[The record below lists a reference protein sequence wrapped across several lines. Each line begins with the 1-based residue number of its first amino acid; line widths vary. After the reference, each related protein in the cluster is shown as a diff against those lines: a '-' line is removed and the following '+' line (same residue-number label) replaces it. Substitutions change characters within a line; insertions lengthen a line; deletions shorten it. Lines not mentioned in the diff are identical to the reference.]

1 VFFLQFD
8 PADVVNRALARSRIQ
23 PFELTIPSPSR
34 RMNPP
39 RPVCALIAAFLALA
53 SIPLGAQSPSL
64 SNLSTR
70 AQIGTGTN
78 ILIAGLT
85 IGPGG
90 SKTVLLRAAGPTL
103 GGAPFNVP
111 GVLADPRLEVF
122 SGPNK
127 IAENDNWSTPF
138 GGATPVTPT
147 TFSSVGAFAFGANSR
162 DSALLV
168 TLAPG
173 SYTVQVS
180 GVNDTT
186 GVAIVEAY
194 EASAGGGKLVN
205 LSARAQVGTSSN
217 ILIPGIVISPG
228 SGTRRLL
235 IRAAGPTL
243 GDLGVGGSL
252 SDPQILVTNAA
263 GTPAFS
269 LGNDNWAT
277 PAGAAALPRE
287 VLSAAFAQ
295 AGAFS
300 FAPTS
305 RDSAV
310 MVDLPPGSYTIQ
322 TSGVSNTTGVGLVE
336 VYDLTPAT
344 PPVVTVT
351 ATRPATDESGAR
363 PGEFTFTRTG
373 DTLTALIV
381 RYGVGG
387 SAING
392 FDYPVLG
399 GTVTIPAGAA
409 STAITLLPNPDVQN
423 EGIDTVTLTVATAL
437 GYTVGP
443 QNSAT
448 ITIADSPATLYVAA
462 LRPESSAPASTS
474 SGTATI
480 LVSESGRLASI
491 NVTFS
496 NLSSAQVSAHL
507 RISPTGDYLIGLPS
521 GQVSGAQ
528 WTFTPV
534 GPYSSADLL
543 NALKSGNVYVGI
555 DTANYPQG
563 EVRGAFVQGAGTRVF
578 TPPAPPPAVSL
589 GNATAVDAA
598 RFLTQTTFGP
608 TRAEIIALTGQN
620 LDAWITAQQ
629 ALPFTSHRAAIIDDR
644 TRYGGSPS
652 TTNFN
657 AIHPPNRQAA
667 WWKVSLTAP
676 DQLRQ
681 RVAFALSQIFVVSD
695 VSLGDD
701 NRSEPLAH
709 YYDLLGNGAFGNFRT
724 LLEQVTLNPMMA
736 EYLSSLRNNKADPAT
751 GTTPD
756 ENYAREI
763 MQLFTIGLNQLQ
775 PDGTLM
781 LGNDGLPI
789 PTYSQRTITEMA
801 KVFTGWAYPS
811 ASLTLN
817 SFRTSSRNYIAPL
830 QLFPIA
836 HDDTAKDLS
845 PVLASPIPAAQ
856 GGQRDLQLALDALF
870 THASTPPFIAR
881 RLIQRLVTSNPSPA
895 YVYRVAQKFVDD
907 GTGTRG
913 NLGAVVRA
921 ILTDYEARS
930 PVVAAN
936 PTFGKLKEP
945 ILRLTG
951 FLRTFNA
958 KADTGRYSGHFVT
971 LNGAPITSTTTYNTS
986 LPAPVT
992 ISSGTN
998 VTNIQN
1004 SLAQAA
1010 LRAPTVF
1017 NFFSPD
1023 YVLPGAIAA
1032 AGLVAPE
1039 FEVTDDTYATLVP
1052 NSLRTFIFASNVPAA
1067 NASATQIQQASATLM
1082 PDYAYE
1088 QSLAGNVPA
1097 LLDHLSL
1104 VLAGGSLSADARTR
1118 ITAGLA
1124 ALPANTSTLDRV
1136 RSAVLL
1142 VMTSPNASVQR

>member
-1 VFFLQFD
+1 MKIL
-8 PADVVNRALARSRIQ
+8 
-23 PFELTIPSPSR
+23 
-34 RMNPP
+34 
-39 RPVCALIAAFLALA
+39 RPVCVLGAALLLAAATVLH
-53 SIPLGAQSPSL
+53 AQSPSL

-70 AQIGTGTN
+70 AQIGTGGN

-90 SKTVLLRAAGPTL
+90 PKTVLLRAAGPTL
-103 GGAPFNVP
+103 GGAPFNVA

-122 SGPNK
+122 SGPNR
-127 IAENDNWSTPF
+127 IAENDNWATPV
-138 GGATPVTPT
+138 GGATPVTAA
-147 TFSSVGAFAFGANSR
+147 TFSAVGAFAFGANSR
-162 DSALLV
+162 DAALLV
-168 TLAPG
+168 TLDPG

-180 GVNDTT
+180 GANNST

-205 LSARAQVGTSSN
+205 LSARAQVGTSDN

-243 GDLGVGGSL
+243 GTLNVGGFL
-252 SDPQILVTNAA
+252 ADPQLLVTSAA
-263 GTPAFS
+263 GTPAFTIS
-269 LGNDNWAT
+269 NDNWAT
-277 PAGAAALPRE
+277 PASSAALPE
-287 VLSAAFAQ
+287 DVLSAAFLQ
-295 AGAFS
+295 AGAFT

-305 RDSAV
+305 RDAAV

-344 PPVVTVT
+344 PSLVTVT
-351 ATRPATDESGAR
+351 ATRPTTDESGTR

-373 DTLTALIV
+373 DTLTALVV

-392 FDYPVLG
+392 FDYPALA

-409 STAITLLPNPDVQN
+409 SVKVPLLPNPDVQN
-423 EGIDTVTLTVATAL
+423 EGVDTVTLTVATGL

-443 QNSAT
+443 QSSAT
-448 ITIADSPATLYVAA
+448 VTIADSPATLYVAS
-462 LRPESSAPASTS
+462 LRPEAGATASTS

-480 LVSESGRLASI
+480 LVSQSGQLASI

-507 RISPTGDYLIGLPS
+507 RLNPTGDYLIGLPS
-521 GQVSGAQ
+521 GQVTGAQ

-534 GPYSSADLL
+534 GPFSSTDLF

-563 EVRGAFVQGAGTRVF
+563 EVRGTFVQGAGSRAF
-578 TPPAPPPAVSL
+578 TPPAPPPVVPL
-589 GNATAVDAA
+589 TNVTAVDAA
-598 RFLTQTTFGP
+598 RFLTQATFGP
-608 TRAEIIALTGQN
+608 TRAEINSLTGQS
-620 LDAWITAQQ
+620 LDAWITAQL

-667 WWKVSLTAP
+667 WWKASLTAP

-681 RVAFALSQIFVVSD
+681 RVAFALSQILVVSD

-701 NRSEPLAH
+701 SRAEPLAH
-709 YYDLLGNGAFGNFRT
+709 YYDILGNGAFGNFRT
-724 LLEQVTLNPMMA
+724 LLEQITLNPMMA
-736 EYLSSLRNNKADPAT
+736 EYLSSLRNSKADPVT

-775 PDGTLM
+775 PDGTLV
-781 LGNDGLPI
+781 LGEDGLPV
-789 PTYSQRTITEMA
+789 PTYNQRTITEMA

-811 ASLTLN
+811 ATISLNT
-817 SFRTSSRNYIAPL
+817 FRNAPRNYIAPL

-845 PVLASPIPAAQ
+845 PVLAAPIPAAQ

-870 THASTPPFIAR
+870 THQNTPPFIAR

-895 YVYRVAQKFVDD
+895 YVYRVAQTFVND

-930 PVVAAN
+930 PAIAAN
-936 PTFGKLKEP
+936 PSFGKLKEP
-945 ILRLTG
+945 VLRLSG

-971 LNGAPITSTTTYNTS
+971 LNGAPITSATTYNTS

-992 ISSGTN
+992 ISSATN
-998 VTNIQN
+998 LTNIQN
-1004 SLAQAA
+1004 SLAQAP
-1010 LRAPTVF
+1010 LRSPTVF

-1039 FEVTDDTYATLVP
+1039 FEITDDTYATLVP
-1052 NSLRTFIFASNVPAA
+1052 NSLRTFVIANNVPTATA
-1067 NASATQIQQASATLM
+1067 TPTQIQQASATLM
-1082 PDYAYE
+1082 PDYSYE
-1088 QSLAGNVPA
+1088 QTLVGNIPA

-1104 VLAGGSLSADARTR
+1104 VLAGGSLSAEARTR

-1124 ALPANTSTLDRV
+1124 ALPTTTSALDRV

-1142 VMTSPNASVQR
+1142 VLTSPNASIQR

>member
-1 VFFLQFD
+1 M
-8 PADVVNRALARSRIQ
+8 NSSRLA
-23 PFELTIPSPSR
+23 
-34 RMNPP
+34 
-39 RPVCALIAAFLALA
+39 CALGAALLLAAAPGLRAQAPGLA
-53 SIPLGAQSPSL
+53 
-64 SNLSTR
+64 NLSTR
-70 AQIGTGTN
+70 AQIGTGAN

-90 SKTVLLRAAGPTL
+90 PKTVLLRAAGPTL
-103 GGAPFNVP
+103 GAAPFNVP

-122 SGPNK
+122 AGATR
-127 IAENDNWSTPF
+127 IAENDNWSTPVA
-138 GGATPVTPT
+138 GATPVTAA
-147 TFSSVGAFAFGANSR
+147 TFAAVGAFGFGANSR
-162 DSALLV
+162 DAALLI
-168 TLAPG
+168 TLDPG

-180 GVNDTT
+180 GVNNAT

-194 EASAGGGKLVN
+194 DAGTTGGRLVN
-205 LSARAQVGTSSN
+205 LSARASVGTGTN
-217 ILIPGIVISPG
+217 ILIPGIVIPPG
-228 SGTRRLL
+228 AGSRRLL

-243 GDLGVGGSL
+243 GTLGVTGAL
-252 SDPQILVTNAA
+252 ADPQLLVANAA
-263 GTPAFS
+263 GTPAFTIS
-269 LGNDNWAT
+269 NDNWAT
-277 PAGAAALPRE
+277 PAGAAALPE
-287 VLSAAFAQ
+287 DVLSAAFAA
-295 AGAFS
+295 AGAFT
-300 FAPTS
+300 FAPAS
-305 RDSAV
+305 RDAAV

-322 TSGVSNTTGVGLVE
+322 TSGVNNGTGVGLVE

-344 PPVVTVT
+344 PSVVTLV
-351 ATRPATDESGAR
+351 ASRPTSDESGTQ

-373 DTLTALIV
+373 DTLAALTV

-387 SAING
+387 SAVNG
-392 FDYPVLG
+392 FDYPTLG
-399 GTVTIPAGAA
+399 GTVTIPAGAT
-409 STAITLLPNPDVQN
+409 SVKLPLVPNPDVQN
-423 EGIDTVTLTVATAL
+423 EGTDTVTLTLATGL
-437 GYTVGP
+437 GYTIGG

-448 ITIADSPATLYVAA
+448 VTIADSPATLYVAT
-462 LRPESSAPASTS
+462 LRPEAGATGSTS

-480 LVSESGRLASI
+480 LVSNSGTLASI

-507 RISPTGDYLIGLPS
+507 RISPTGDYLVGLPS
-521 GQVSGAQ
+521 GQVTGAQ
-528 WTFTPV
+528 WSFTPV

-563 EVRGAFVQGAGTRVF
+563 EVRGAFVQGAGSRVF
-578 TPPAPPPAVSL
+578 TPPAAPPAVPL
-589 GNATAVDAA
+589 TNVTATDAA
-598 RFLTQTTFGP
+598 RFLTQATFGP
-608 TRAEIIALTGQN
+608 TRAEIDALTGQN
-620 LDAWITAQQ
+620 LDAWITAQL
-629 ALPFTSHRAAIIDDR
+629 ALPFTSHRTAIVDDR

-652 TTNFN
+652 VTNFN

-701 NRSEPLAH
+701 SRSEPLAH
-709 YYDLLGNGAFGNFRT
+709 YYDLLGNGAFGDFRT
-724 LLEQVTLNPMMA
+724 LLEQITLNPMMA
-736 EYLSSLRNNKADPAT
+736 EYLSSLRNSKADPAT

-763 MQLFTIGLNQLQ
+763 MQLFTIGLNLLQ
-775 PDGTLM
+775 PDGTLIV
-781 LGNDGLPI
+781 GDDGLPI
-789 PTYSQRTITEMA
+789 PTYTQRTITEMA

-817 SFRTSSRNYIAPL
+817 SFRTAGRNYFSPL

-845 PVLASPIPAAQ
+845 PVLATPIPAGQ
-856 GGQRDLQLALDALF
+856 GGQRDLQLALDALVGHPN
-870 THASTPPFIAR
+870 TGPFIAR

-895 YVYRVAQKFVDD
+895 YVYRVAEKFRDD
-907 GTGTRG
+907 GTGKRG

-930 PVVAAN
+930 PVIAAN
-936 PTFGKLKEP
+936 PSFGKLKEP
-945 ILRLTG
+945 ILRVSG
-951 FLRTFNA
+951 FLRAFNA
-958 KADTGRYSGHFVT
+958 RAETGRFSGHFVT
-971 LNGAPITSTTTYNTS
+971 LSGAPITSATTYNSS

-992 ISSGTN
+992 ITSSTN
-998 VTNIQN
+998 LTNPQ
-1004 SLAQAA
+1004 SSFAQAA
-1010 LRAPTVF
+1010 LRSPTVF

-1023 YVLPGAIAA
+1023 YVLPGAVAA

-1039 FEVTDDTYATLVP
+1039 FEITDDTYATLVP
-1052 NSLRTFIFASNVPAA
+1052 NGLRTFIFANNVPAA
-1067 NASATQIQQASATLM
+1067 NATATQLQQASATLM

-1088 QSLAGNVPA
+1088 QTLLGNVPA

-1104 VLAGGSLSADARTR
+1104 LLASGNLTADARTR
-1118 ITAGLA
+1118 ITTGLA

-1136 RSAVLL
+1136 RSAVLM
-1142 VMTSPNASVQR
+1142 VMTSPQASIQR

>member
-1 VFFLQFD
+1 
-8 PADVVNRALARSRIQ
+8 
-23 PFELTIPSPSR
+23 
-34 RMNPP
+34 MNPL
-39 RPVCALIAAFLALA
+39 RLACALTTATLALSA
-53 SIPLGAQSPSL
+53 SVVHAQSPSL

-90 SKTVLLRAAGPTL
+90 PKTVLLRAAGPTL

-127 IAENDNWSTPF
+127 IAENDNWGTPV
-138 GGATPVTPT
+138 GGATPVTTT
-147 TFSSVGAFAFGANSR
+147 TFASVGAFAFGANSR
-162 DSALLV
+162 DAALLV
-168 TLAPG
+168 TLEPG

-180 GVNDTT
+180 GVNNTT

-194 EASAGGGKLVN
+194 EASPGGGKLVN

-228 SGTRRLL
+228 AGTRRLL
-235 IRAAGPTL
+235 IRAAGPAL
-243 GDLGVGGSL
+243 SPLGVTGSL
-252 SDPQILVTNAA
+252 ADPQIVVTNAA
-263 GTPAFS
+263 GTPTFTS
-269 LGNDNWAT
+269 TNDNWAT
-277 PAGAAALPRE
+277 PDNNAALPAD
-287 VLSAAFAQ
+287 VLSAAFLQ
-295 AGAFS
+295 AGAFT

-305 RDSAV
+305 RDAAV

-322 TSGVSNTTGVGLVE
+322 TSGVNNTTGVGLVE

-344 PPVVTVT
+344 PSLVTVV
-351 ATRPATDESGAR
+351 ATRPASDESGTR

-373 DTLTALIV
+373 DTLTAVTV

-387 SAING
+387 SAVNG
-392 FDYPVLG
+392 FDYPSLS
-399 GTVTIPAGAA
+399 GTIVIPAGA
-409 STAITLLPNPDVQN
+409 SSVKLPLVPNPDVQN
-423 EGIDTVTLTVATAL
+423 EGVDTVTLTVATGL
-437 GYTVGP
+437 GYTIGA

-448 ITIADSPATLYVAA
+448 VTIADSPATLYVAN
-462 LRPESSAPASTS
+462 LRPEPGATGSTS

-480 LVSESGRLASI
+480 LVSNSGSLASV

-507 RISPTGDYLIGLPS
+507 RIAPTGDYLIGLPS

-528 WTFTPV
+528 WTFNPV

-563 EVRGAFVQGAGTRVF
+563 EVRGTFLQGAGSRSF

-589 GNATAVDAA
+589 TNVAATDAA
-598 RFLTQTTFGP
+598 RFLTQATFGP
-608 TRAEIIALTGQN
+608 TRAEIDALTGQN
-620 LDAWITAQQ
+620 LDAWITAQL
-629 ALPFTSHRAAIIDDR
+629 ALPFTSHRAAIVDDR

-701 NRSEPLAH
+701 SRSEPLAH
-709 YYDLLGNGAFGNFRT
+709 YYDILGNGAFGDFRT
-724 LLEQVTLNPMMA
+724 LLEQITLNPMMA
-736 EYLSSLRNNKADPAT
+736 EYLSSLRNSKADPAT

-763 MQLFTIGLNQLQ
+763 MQLFTIGLNMLQ
-775 PDGTLM
+775 PDGTLI
-781 LGNDGLPI
+781 LGDDGLPI
-789 PTYSQRTITEMA
+789 PTYTQATITEMA

-811 ASLTLN
+811 ATLTLN
-817 SFRTSSRNYIAPL
+817 SFRNAGRNYISPL

-836 HDDTAKDLS
+836 HDDTAKDIR
-845 PVLASPIPAAQ
+845 PVLATPIPAGQ
-856 GGQRDLQLALDALF
+856 GGARDLQLALDALVD
-870 THASTPPFIAR
+870 HPNTPPFIAR

-895 YVYRVAQKFVDD
+895 YVYRVAEKFRND
-907 GTGTRG
+907 GTGKRG

-930 PVVAAN
+930 PLIAAN
-936 PTFGKLKEP
+936 PSFGKLKEP
-945 ILRLTG
+945 ILRLSG
-951 FLRTFNA
+951 FLRAFNA

-971 LNGAPITSTTTYNTS
+971 LNGQPITSATTYNTS

-992 ISSGTN
+992 ISSSTN
-998 VTNIQN
+998 LTNIQT

-1010 LRAPTVF
+1010 LRSPTVF

-1039 FEVTDDTYATLVP
+1039 FEITDDTYATLVP

-1067 NASATQIQQASATLM
+1067 NATATQIQQASATLM
-1082 PDYAYE
+1082 PDFAYE
-1088 QSLAGNVPA
+1088 QTLVGNVPA

-1104 VLAGGSLSADARTR
+1104 VLAGGSLSAEARTR

-1124 ALPANTSTLDRV
+1124 ALPATTSALDRV

>member
-1 VFFLQFD
+1 
-8 PADVVNRALARSRIQ
+8 
-23 PFELTIPSPSR
+23 
-34 RMNPP
+34 MNPL
-39 RPVCALIAAFLALA
+39 RLACTLTAAVLSATA
-53 SIPLGAQSPSL
+53 VHAQSPSL

-70 AQIGTGTN
+70 AQIGTGGN

-90 SKTVLLRAAGPTL
+90 PKTVLLRAAGPTL

-111 GVLADPRLEVF
+111 GVLANPRLEVF
-122 SGPNK
+122 AGDRK
-127 IAENDNWSTPF
+127 IAENDNWSTPL
-138 GGATPVTPT
+138 GGATPVTPA
-147 TFSSVGAFAFGANSR
+147 TFTAVGAFPFGANSL
-162 DSALLV
+162 DAALLV
-168 TLAPG
+168 TLEPG

-180 GVNDTT
+180 GVNNTT

-194 EASAGGGKLVN
+194 EAGTGGGKLVN
-205 LSARAQVGTSSN
+205 LSARAQVGTNNN

-243 GDLGVGGSL
+243 GTLGVAGVL
-252 SDPQILVTNAA
+252 NDPQILVANSA
-263 GTPAFS
+263 GTPAFTI
-269 LGNDNWAT
+269 GNDNWAT
-277 PAGAAALPRE
+277 PVGGAALPAD
-287 VLSAAFAQ
+287 VLGAAFLA
-295 AGAFS
+295 AGAFN
-300 FAPTS
+300 FDPAS
-305 RDSAV
+305 RDAAV

-322 TSGVSNTTGVGLVE
+322 TSGVNNATGVGLVE

-344 PPVVTVT
+344 PSLVTVA
-351 ATRPATDESGAR
+351 ATRPASDESGTR
-363 PGEFTFTRTG
+363 PGEFTFTRSG
-373 DTLTALIV
+373 DTLTALTV

-387 SAING
+387 SAVNG
-392 FDYPVLG
+392 FDYPALT
-399 GTVTIPAGAA
+399 GTIVIPAGA
-409 STAITLLPNPDVQN
+409 SSVKLPLVPNPDVQN
-423 EGIDTVTLTVATAL
+423 EGTDTVTLTVATGL
-437 GYTVGP
+437 GYTVGA
-443 QNSAT
+443 QSSAT
-448 ITIADSPATLYVAA
+448 VTIADSPATLYVAN
-462 LRPESSAPASTS
+462 LRPEPGATGSTS

-480 LVSESGRLASI
+480 LVSNSGTLASV

-507 RISPTGDYLIGLPS
+507 RVAPTGDYLIGLPS

-528 WTFTPV
+528 WTFSPV

-563 EVRGAFVQGAGTRVF
+563 EVRGTFLQGAGSRAF
-578 TPPAPPPAVSL
+578 TPPAPPPAIALTNV
-589 GNATAVDAA
+589 TAADAA
-598 RFLTQTTFGP
+598 RLLTQATFGP
-608 TRAEIIALTGQN
+608 TRAEIGALTGQSI
-620 LDAWITAQQ
+620 DAWITAQL
-629 ALPFTSHRAAIIDDR
+629 ALPFTSHRAAIVDDR

-667 WWKVSLTAP
+667 WWKISLTAP

-681 RVAFALSQIFVVSD
+681 RVAFALSEIFVVSD

-701 NRSEPLAH
+701 SRAEPLAH
-709 YYDLLGNGAFGNFRT
+709 YYDLLGNGAFGDFRT
-724 LLEQVTLNPMMA
+724 LLEQITLNPMMA
-736 EYLSSLRNNKADPAT
+736 EYLSSLRNSKADPVT

-763 MQLFTIGLNQLQ
+763 MQLFTIGLNMLQ
-775 PDGTLM
+775 PDGTLI
-781 LGNDGLPI
+781 LGDDGLPV
-789 PTYSQRTITEMA
+789 PTYTQRTITEMA

-811 ASLTLN
+811 ATLTLN
-817 SFRTSSRNYIAPL
+817 SFRNAGRNYISPL

-836 HDDTAKDLS
+836 HDDTAKDIS
-845 PVLASPIPAAQ
+845 PVLATPIPAGQ
-856 GGQRDLQLALDALF
+856 GGQRDLQLALDALVD
-870 THASTPPFIAR
+870 HPNTPPFIAR

-895 YVYRVAQKFVDD
+895 YVYRVAEKFRND
-907 GTGTRG
+907 GTGKRG

-936 PTFGKLKEP
+936 PSFGKLKEP
-945 ILRLTG
+945 ILRLSG
-951 FLRTFNA
+951 FLRAFNA
-958 KADTGRYSGHFVT
+958 RAETGRYSGHFVT
-971 LNGAPITSTTTYNTS
+971 LNGQPITSATSYNTS

-992 ISSGTN
+992 ITSATN
-998 VTNIQN
+998 LTGVQG
-1004 SLAQAA
+1004 SLGQAA
-1010 LRAPTVF
+1010 LRSPTVF

-1039 FEVTDDTYATLVP
+1039 FEITDDTYATLVP
-1052 NSLRTFIFASNVPAA
+1052 NFLRTFVFANNVPAA
-1067 NASATQIQQASATLM
+1067 NATPTQLQQASATLM
-1082 PDYAYE
+1082 PDYSYE
-1088 QSLAGNVPA
+1088 QTLVGNVPA
-1097 LLDHLSL
+1097 LLDHLGL
-1104 VLAGGSLSADARTR
+1104 VLAGGSLSAEARTR

-1124 ALPANTSTLDRV
+1124 ALPASTSALDRV

-1142 VMTSPNASVQR
+1142 VLTSPNASVQR